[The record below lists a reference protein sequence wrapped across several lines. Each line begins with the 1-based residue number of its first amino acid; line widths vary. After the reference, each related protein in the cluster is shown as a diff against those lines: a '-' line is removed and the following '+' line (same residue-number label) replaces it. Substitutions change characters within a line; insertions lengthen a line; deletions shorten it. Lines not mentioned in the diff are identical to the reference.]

1 MRQFGMGM
9 RQFRMGMRFLELEC
23 EVLTVLSE
31 PEEEI
36 GILKIML
43 VYDMVDIIRI
53 H

>member
-1 MRQFGMGM
+1 MGM
-9 RQFRMGMRFLELEC
+9 RPFGMGMRFLELEC
-23 EVLTVLSE
+23 EALTVLSE
-31 PEEEI
+31 PEEEV